1 MDHVTLPILLL
12 FDGVDTVVLNGT
24 SPLAGDVLTLTFF
37 ATAANVIA
45 PSIDVVYAIVK
56 LSVCLHDLTKLSCAK
71 TVKYS
76 ALVTMG
82 S

>member
-12 FDGVDTVVLNGT
+12 FDGVDTVVLNDT
-24 SPLAGDVLTLTFF
+24 LPLAGDVLALIYFCDRCKLE
-37 ATAANVIA
+37 
-45 PSIDVVYAIVK
+45 SEQHQYRLAIVK
-56 LSVCLHDLTKLSCAK
+56 LSVCLYDLTKPSCAK
-71 TVKYS
+71 TVTDS